1 VTLLWEGKMTS
12 PNIRA
17 ALEGLSEKLTAQPE
31 KAKVRQSS
39 ATAVLKQGLSCVVKG
54 PNNERIETDMPPA
67 MGGAASGP
75 NPGWYF
81 RASMAS
87 CCATVIAMRAA
98 KLGIGLTKLEVTVD
112 GEADN
117 RGMLG
122 LDETVSAG
130 ASAMR
135 TSVRI
140 SSDNAAP
147 AQLEELVRWAERHSP
162 VGCTVQDA
170 PSNTLSVVVD

>member
-1 VTLLWEGKMTS
+1 MTS
-12 PNIRA
+12 PLVRS
-17 ALEGLSEKLTAQPE
+17 ALQSLSEKLIAQPE
-31 KAKVRQSS
+31 KAKAKHTP
-39 ATAVLKQGLSCVVKG
+39 ATANLTEGLRCVVTG
-54 PNNERIETDMPPA
+54 PQNERIETDMPPA
-67 MGGAASGP
+67 MGGAASSP

-98 KLGIGLTKLEVTVD
+98 QLGIGLTKLEVTVESD
-112 GEADN
+112 GDN

-135 TSVRI
+135 TNVRI
-140 SSDNAAP
+140 GADNAAP
-147 AQLEELVRWAERHSP
+147 GQLEELVRWAERHSP
-162 VGCTVQDA
+162 VGCTVQGA
-170 PSNTLSVVVD
+170 PANALSVVVV